1 MSVRPRRFI
10 APAPRSTRDSLVTV
24 LFGGFFW
31 TVLILATTI
40 CYDKFWA
47 AHKLGPLGAMQAAGK
62 VLLPEIEPTLGMYI
76 SVVLGFY
83 AIVFGNR
90 YATHLEKEPTP
101 NLSEL
106 VRVRR
111 TLARIAELTASTLV
125 PILVLIVIAFIA
137 DPAQLVRIPVIIIL
151 ATTVF
156 TLSTLLGQFNV
167 LDIESQ
173 INTTKSS
180 LERLS
185 NLLKELQPYSKRPPA
200 LVILFHLLII
210 AVLISLVYF
219 ITNPSGD
226 LRLQFIAL
234 SATLSLLL
242 GVASLIGLFAFLSGK
257 STFDRLIGVIV
268 SIIVYL
274 ALLVTIIAMSI
285 TGNPIGICLLSIF
298 IFLTISSLVPRN
310 VAHQNLVDW
319 SLKGLVAQLATKDAS
334 SSYDRNKAWLTKLN
348 RQLNSRLRPY
358 SRARGGRP
366 TIHARTSVRLR
377 SRGSRTT
384 TSLKR

>member
-1 MSVRPRRFI
+1 M
-10 APAPRSTRDSLVTV
+10 VTV

-348 RQLNSRLRPY
+348 RQLEAP
-358 SRARGGRP
+358 
-366 TIHARTSVRLR
+366 
-377 SRGSRTT
+377 
-384 TSLKR
+384 